1 MAEISLGF
9 KVMISS
15 AFSLY
20 VRHLPKIIC
29 CYRESR
35 DYPSMKKFAQLALY
49 HYVFSQ
55 IFDD

>member
-20 VRHLPKIIC
+20 VRHL
-29 CYRESR
+29 
-35 DYPSMKKFAQLALY
+35 AQDNLLLLPIDEKVCPASSVSLC
-49 HYVFSQ
+49 VFSD
-55 IFDD
+55 F